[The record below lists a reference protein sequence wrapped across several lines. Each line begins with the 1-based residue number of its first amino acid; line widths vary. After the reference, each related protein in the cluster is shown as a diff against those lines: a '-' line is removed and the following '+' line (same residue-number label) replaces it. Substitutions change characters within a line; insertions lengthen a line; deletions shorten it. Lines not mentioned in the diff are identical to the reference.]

1 MHRWTHSFIIL
12 AVIAWCALAGV
23 VVADFNW
30 NAESGNWADGA
41 NWDKGYK
48 PDGTENVNLRKSSTS
63 VCTLNTDEGLFSNR
77 LMIQNGQTWN
87 IEDGGRVGF
96 AWSRIGYGGPAKVTM
111 TGNSTFVLNN
121 DDLYIGEINGNAIWT
136 MYDTSSIVLA
146 DPSRND
152 DNLYIGKDGNGTLR
166 IVGSKVTIRP
176 SRIDF
181 GWIRTAGCTPVSTLE
196 YVMDEGGASTIV
208 VQRINKIGDPDSTNH
223 LVLSAT
229 APLPQRDIVLIEA
242 TTGYGIGGKGKFD
255 TLNGGPADEGTQI
268 VLGGNVYALTYAYEA
283 NDDGIAND
291 VALVYEPDPY
301 TTYKAHSPHPYDGAT
316 VLVSPTTLRWV
327 NPEPPDGHGEPTCTV
342 YLGTTPDRE
351 AMDQVTLEP
360 GVCSVPI
367 DTAAFA
373 TFGAQPLT
381 DETTYYWIVDC
392 AYANAALPSEAGQGE
407 AWTFHTSLSLPQ
419 VDGFG
424 GWATGGAGGATVTVS
439 DFNAF
444 KYYATSV
451 KPYTIRVSG
460 TIDFGQGG
468 KVQPTS
474 NKTIEGVDHNATI
487 IGNIDLSGSQNC
499 DNIIIRNLT
508 VTNPYPEVDGITV
521 WGATNVLI
529 THCTVYD
536 CGDGLIDI
544 TRTSD
549 NVTVSWCKFYYT
561 DPSAPH
567 RFTMISGNDPAAHP
581 HITLHHNW
589 WAQNCDQ
596 RMPSGSWSTVHMYNN
611 YFTCTGNYYC
621 SNVRDGGEMLSE
633 SNYYLNVNN
642 PVSVSLPPAEGQ
654 PAGRIKT
661 VANAYVSCTGTIYP
675 GQDTVFSPPYAYS
688 VDAAGDVP
696 AIVSARAGNRPYGDF
711 NDDGTVEIDDLH
723 RFAEVWL
730 EPTNPLAPYADLNGN
745 GRVEMYEFAVLAA
758 QWIQAN

>member
-1 MHRWTHSFIIL
+1 MRKT
-12 AVIAWCALAGV
+12 AVVALMGLILAGV

-255 TLNGGPADEGTQI
+255 TLNGGLADEGTQI

-283 NDDGIAND
+283 NADGHAND
-291 VALVYEPDPY
+291 IALVFLRSARYLAYDPIPANGAVFESSPTMLSWLLPDPN
-301 TTYKAHSPHPYDGAT
+301 DG
-316 VLVSPTTLRWV
+316 VS
-327 NPEPPDGHGEPTCTV
+327 DIICTV
-342 YLGTTPDRE
+342 YLGIEPPDPNRTN
-351 AMDQVTLEP
+351 MDGVTLP
-360 GVCSVPI
+360 
-367 DTAAFA
+367 
-373 TFGAQPLT
+373 
-381 DETTYYWIVDC
+381 
-392 AYANAALPSEAGQGE
+392 ANAASVEINAINFPTYGVQPLPDANDFYWVVDCVDTSPGVDPEAGKGIY
-407 AWTFHTSLSLPQ
+407 WTFSTDYNYAPDVDAGPGLVTWGLPK
-419 VDGFG
+419 VVTLTGAVTDDGKPEPPGVFTVL
-424 GWATGGAGGATVTVS
+424 WTQTAGPEVTLDTPDQTTTTVTITESGVYEFTLTADDS
-439 DFNAF
+439 AKQASDTVQVIVGTDSCQASYLNGVNYNAMDFNQDCL
-444 KYYATSV
+444 V
-451 KPYTIRVSG
+451 DIV
-460 TIDFGQGG
+460 DFADFASQWLAC
-468 KVQPTS
+468 TNS
-474 NKTIEGVDHNATI
+474 LEG
-487 IGNIDLSGSQNC
+487 C
-499 DNIIIRNLT
+499 
-508 VTNPYPEVDGITV
+508 
-521 WGATNVLI
+521 
-529 THCTVYD
+529 
-536 CGDGLIDI
+536 
-544 TRTSD
+544 
-549 NVTVSWCKFYYT
+549 F
-561 DPSAPH
+561 
-567 RFTMISGNDPAAHP
+567 
-581 HITLHHNW
+581 
-589 WAQNCDQ
+589 
-596 RMPSGSWSTVHMYNN
+596 
-611 YFTCTGNYYC
+611 
-621 SNVRDGGEMLSE
+621 
-633 SNYYLNVNN
+633 
-642 PVSVSLPPAEGQ
+642 
-654 PAGRIKT
+654 
-661 VANAYVSCTGTIYP
+661 
-675 GQDTVFSPPYAYS
+675 
-688 VDAAGDVP
+688 
-696 AIVSARAGNRPYGDF
+696 
-711 NDDGTVEIDDLH
+711 
-723 RFAEVWL
+723 
-730 EPTNPLAPYADLNGN
+730 
-745 GRVEMYEFAVLAA
+745 
-758 QWIQAN
+758 

>member
-96 AWSRIGYGGPAKVTM
+96 AWSRIGRNTAGYVNLS
-111 TGNSTFVLNN
+111 GNGTFVMNN
-121 DDLYIGEINGNAIWT
+121 ENAQIGVDAGGYCKWT
-136 MYDTSSIVLA
+136 MSDTSSLVFSGT
-146 DPSRND
+146 DMSKGTVG
-152 DNLYIGKDGNGTLR
+152 IGEKTAEGWFKL
-166 IVGSKVTIRP
+166 VGSSVTVNVNKI
-176 SRIDF
+176 SLTSYQ
-181 GWIRTAGCTPVSTLE
+181 GVNTATLE
-196 YVMDEGGASTIV
+196 YVMDAGGASTIV
-208 VQRINKIGDPDSTNH
+208 TQAVEIAGFGNAY
-223 LVLSAT
+223 LELSAT
-229 APLPQRDIVLIEA
+229 AALAGQDIVLIQN
-242 TTGYGIGGKGKFD
+242 TGASAIGGAGAF
-255 TLNGGPADEGTQI
+255 TAMNGGPADEGTQI
-268 VLGGNVYALTYAYEA
+268 VLGGNVYTLTYAYDA
-283 NDDGIAND
+283 GGNGQHNDI
-291 VALVYEPDPY
+291 ALVYEPDPY

-351 AMDQVTLEP
+351 VMDQVTLEP
-360 GVCSVPI
+360 GVCSVLI

-424 GWATGGAGGATVTVS
+424 GWATGGAGGAIVTVS

-468 KVQPTS
+468 KVRPTS

-567 RFTMISGNDPAAHP
+567 RFTMISGNDPTAHP

-711 NDDGTVEIDDLH
+711 NDDGTVEMDDLH
-723 RFAEVWL
+723 KFAEVWL